1 VVAARFTVRLKS
13 LGEAHRFAKRSA
25 IPNAPVI
32 NRLMKLKYP
41 ALRQNVRTRLRRA
54 LLPCPSAALGEA
66 TKFDEGT
73 HIGRFALPPVTLGL
87 VVSPVFRPRSREHP
101 GWPRL
106 YVAVV
111 SIAGKS

>member
-66 TKFDEGT
+66 TKAKRPSLTRAPTLD
-73 HIGRFALPPVTLGL
+73 ALLY
-87 VVSPVFRPRSREHP
+87 RP
-101 GWPRL
+101 
-106 YVAVV
+106 
-111 SIAGKS
+111 